1 MTRPKLGTQ
10 TNPAYLRV
18 RKKRGGGMKRGM
30 KQTLMLL
37 ALAGITAGY
46 GTLAYH
52 NAAMADEAAPPPPT
66 PEPLATIVIL
76 ADPTPAPERVP
87 RPQTAVYDYGYGA
100 DAIEPVARGM
110 YGLDTTQEKLAFAF
124 VVVNRLFCRQTR
136 GDGAYVFARDVAGIV
151 KQAGE
156 FDFCDPDAP
165 ITDENRG
172 LAKLGL
178 NVQTTFILTKQYTG
192 YIFPSTLLY
201 MGFANGE
208 AVFYTELGG
217 DAWKV
222 G

>member
-1 MTRPKLGTQ
+1 
-10 TNPAYLRV
+10 
-18 RKKRGGGMKRGM
+18 MKHGL
-30 KQTLMLL
+30 KQTLMLI
-37 ALAGITAGY
+37 ALAGITVGY

-52 NAAMADEAAPPPPT
+52 SAAMADEAAPPSPT
-66 PEPLATIVIL
+66 PEPLSTIVIL
-76 ADPTPAPERVP
+76 ADPTPAPDKVP
-87 RPQTAVYDYGYGA
+87 RPQPAVYDYGYGA
-100 DAIEPVARGM
+100 NAIEPVARGM
-110 YGLDTTQEKLAFAF
+110 YGLDTTKEKLAFAF
-124 VVVNRLFCRQTR
+124 VVVNRLFCQQTR

-156 FDFCDPDAP
+156 FGFYDPDAP
-165 ITDENRG
+165 LTDENLG

-178 NVQTTFILTKQYTG
+178 NVQTTFILTKEYTG

-222 G
+222 EE